1 MAGVTVYLGLG
12 SNLGDRKTNLLRGIE
27 CLRCGIQVSQ
37 VSPIYETDP
46 VGYTEQPPFLNCACK
61 GETLLTPRELLALAK
76 EAEAAL
82 GRVPTF
88 RNGPRSLDVDILF
101 YGDAVVSEPG
111 LEVPDPVQST
121 YLLPADAKPA
131 LWLEVPHPRLTE
143 RRFVL
148 EPLADIAPDLRH
160 PILGSTI
167 SEMLEKLIG
176 ELEATTGSNEP
187 KRIDP
192 EVTVVKCIDGDSLMV
207 QFVGGGLPF
216 ELRLFGVDA
225 PEYKAAFGPLAK
237 ATLER
242 LTENRTFRLA
252 VVESS
257 DGFRRSVGI
266 LYSHEYRDSINHKM
280 VEAGMAENFT
290 KFGSLPGILLCLEA
304 AKKNK
309 LGIWSQTN
317 LV

>member
-1 MAGVTVYLGLG
+1 MATVTVYLGLG
-12 SNLGDRKTNLLRGIE
+12 SNLGDRKKNLLRAIE
-27 CLRCGIQVSQ
+27 FLRNGMEVSK
-37 VSPIYETDP
+37 VSPIYETEP
-46 VGYTEQPPFLNCACK
+46 VGYTEQPPFLNCVCK
-61 GETLLTPRELLALAK
+61 GETAQSPWELLALAK

-101 YGDAVVSEPG
+101 YGDEVVSESG
-111 LEVPDPVQST
+111 LKVPHPEQST
-121 YLLPADAKPA
+121 YLLPTEAKSA
-131 LWLEVPHPRLTE
+131 LWLEVPHPELTK

-160 PILGSTI
+160 PVSGCTVR
-167 SEMLEKLIG
+167 EMLEKLIG
-176 ELEATTGSNEP
+176 EREETTGSNEP
-187 KRIDP
+187 KWIDP

-207 QFVGGGLPF
+207 QFVGGSPPF

-257 DGFRRSVGI
+257 DRYKRSVGV
-266 LYSHEYRDSINHKM
+266 LYAYEHRDSINHQM
-280 VEAGMAENFT
+280 VEAGMAENYT
-290 KFGSLPGILLCLEA
+290 VFGSLPGILLCLEE